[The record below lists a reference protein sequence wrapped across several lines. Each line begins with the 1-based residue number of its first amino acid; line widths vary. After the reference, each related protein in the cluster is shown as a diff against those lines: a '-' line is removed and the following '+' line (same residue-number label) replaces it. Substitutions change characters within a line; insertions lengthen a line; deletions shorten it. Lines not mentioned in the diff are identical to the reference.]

1 MSTPGPRAETA
12 PRTSPSA
19 SGAGR
24 VVLVTGGA
32 SGIGRAVAA
41 AFAACGDRVVIADRD
56 AGAAERTAKEL
67 SAHAVTVDVTD
78 AYSVTAGVAHVTET
92 IGPVDVLVNNA
103 GVVAGGG
110 PITSLPLEVFDTVVA
125 VNLRGTF
132 TVTQAVAS
140 RMIERGRGGR
150 IVNISSIG
158 ARQPTAGLGHYEATK
173 AAVDALTRTA
183 ALELAG
189 HGIRVNGVAPGPV
202 HTPMTA
208 GLMDDPQ
215 ARAAWE
221 TRIPLRRIAT
231 TDDIAPLVRFLASD
245 QAAHIT
251 GAVVQVD
258 GGQLLT

>member
-1 MSTPGPRAETA
+1 MS
-12 PRTSPSA
+12 
-19 SGAGR
+19 AGR
-24 VVLVTGGA
+24 AVLVTGGA

-41 AFAACGDRVVIADRD
+41 AFAAAGDRVAIADRD
-56 AGAAERTAKEL
+56 AGAAARAAGEL
-67 SAHAVTVDVTD
+67 GVRAVAMDVTD
-78 AYSVTAGVAHVTET
+78 AGSVSAGVAEATGAL
-92 IGPVDVLVNNA
+92 GPIEVLVNNA

-110 PITSLPLEVFDTVVA
+110 PLTSLPLEVFDTVVA

-132 TVTQAVAS
+132 TVTQAVAGQ
-140 RMIERGRGGR
+140 MIENGTRGR

-221 TRIPLRRIAT
+221 SRIPLGRIAT
-231 TDDIAPLVRFLASD
+231 TGDIAPLVLFLASG
-245 QAAHIT
+245 QADHIT
-251 GAVVQVD
+251 GAVIQVD
-258 GGQLLT
+258 GGQLLV

>member
-1 MSTPGPRAETA
+1 MS
-12 PRTSPSA
+12 
-19 SGAGR
+19 AGR
-24 VVLVTGGA
+24 AVLVTGGA

-41 AFAACGDRVVIADRD
+41 AFAAAGDRVAIADRD
-56 AGAAERTAKEL
+56 AGAAARAAGEL
-67 SAHAVTVDVTD
+67 DVRAVTMDVTD
-78 AYSVTAGVAHVTET
+78 AASVTAGVAEATAAL
-92 IGPVDVLVNNA
+92 GPVEVLVNNA

-110 PITSLPLEVFDTVVA
+110 PLVSLPLEVFDTVVA

-132 TVTQAVAS
+132 TVTQAVAGQMVES
-140 RMIERGRGGR
+140 GTRGR

-221 TRIPLRRIAT
+221 SRIPLSRIAT
-231 TDDIAPLVRFLASD
+231 TDDIAPLVLFLASD
-245 QAAHIT
+245 QANHIT
-251 GAVVQVD
+251 GAVIQVD
-258 GGQLLT
+258 GGQLLV

>member
-1 MSTPGPRAETA
+1 MSGRVND
-12 PRTSPSA
+12 
-19 SGAGR
+19 GR

-32 SGIGRAVAA
+32 SGIGRAIAA
-41 AFAACGDRVVIADRD
+41 AFAAAGDRVVIADRD
-56 AGAAERTAKEL
+56 AESAARVAKEI
-67 SAHAVTVDVTD
+67 D
-78 AYSVTAGVAHVTET
+78 ADSVTMDITDVDSVTTGVAHVAET
-92 IGPVDVLVNNA
+92 VGPIEILVNNA
-103 GVVAGGG
+103 GLVAGGG
-110 PITSLPLEVFDTVVA
+110 PLASLPMEIFDTVVA

-132 TVTQAVAS
+132 TVTQAVATQ
-140 RMIERGRGGR
+140 MIERGTKGR

-189 HGIRVNGVAPGPV
+189 NGIRVNGVAPGPV

-208 GLMDDPQ
+208 GLMDVPE

-221 TRIPLRRIAT
+221 SRIPLSKIAT
-231 TDDIAPLVRFLASD
+231 TDDIAPLVLFLASD
-245 QAAHIT
+245 QANHIT
-251 GAVVQVD
+251 GAIIQVD

>member
-1 MSTPGPRAETA
+1 MS
-12 PRTSPSA
+12 
-19 SGAGR
+19 AGR
-24 VVLVTGGA
+24 AVLVTGGA

-41 AFAACGDRVVIADRD
+41 AFAAAGDRVAIADRD
-56 AGAAERTAKEL
+56 AGAAARAAGEL
-67 SAHAVTVDVTD
+67 GVRAVAMDVTD
-78 AYSVTAGVAHVTET
+78 AGSVSAGVAEAL
-92 IGPVDVLVNNA
+92 GPIEVLVNNA

-110 PITSLPLEVFDTVVA
+110 PLTSLPLEVFDTVVA

-132 TVTQAVAS
+132 TVTQAVAGQ
-140 RMIERGRGGR
+140 MIENGTRGR

-221 TRIPLRRIAT
+221 SRIPLGRIAT
-231 TDDIAPLVRFLASD
+231 TGDIAPLVLFLASG
-245 QAAHIT
+245 QADHIT
-251 GAVVQVD
+251 GAVIQVD
-258 GGQLLT
+258 GGQLLV

>member
-1 MSTPGPRAETA
+1 MS
-12 PRTSPSA
+12 
-19 SGAGR
+19 AGR

-41 AFAACGDRVVIADRD
+41 AFAAAGDRVAIADRD
-56 AGAAERTAKEL
+56 AGAAARAAGEL
-67 SAHAVTVDVTD
+67 DVRAVTMDVTD
-78 AYSVTAGVAHVTET
+78 AASVTAGVAEATAAL
-92 IGPVDVLVNNA
+92 GPIEVLVNNA

-110 PITSLPLEVFDTVVA
+110 PLVSLPLEVFDTVVA

-132 TVTQAVAS
+132 TVTQAVAGQ
-140 RMIERGRGGR
+140 MIESGTRGR

-221 TRIPLRRIAT
+221 SRIPLSRIAT
-231 TDDIAPLVRFLASD
+231 TDDIAPLVLFLASD
-245 QAAHIT
+245 QANHIT
-251 GAVVQVD
+251 GAVIQVD
-258 GGQLLT
+258 GGQLLV

>member
-1 MSTPGPRAETA
+1 MS
-12 PRTSPSA
+12 
-19 SGAGR
+19 AGR

-41 AFAACGDRVVIADRD
+41 AFAAAGDRVAIADRD
-56 AGAAERTAKEL
+56 AGAAARAAGEL
-67 SAHAVTVDVTD
+67 DVRAVTMDVTD
-78 AYSVTAGVAHVTET
+78 DASVTAGVAEATAAL
-92 IGPVDVLVNNA
+92 GPVEVLVNNA

-110 PITSLPLEVFDTVVA
+110 PLVSLPLEVFDTVVA

-132 TVTQAVAS
+132 TVTQAVAGQ
-140 RMIERGRGGR
+140 MIESGTRGR

-221 TRIPLRRIAT
+221 SRIPLSRIAT
-231 TDDIAPLVRFLASD
+231 TGDIAPLVLFLASD
-245 QAAHIT
+245 QANHIT
-251 GAVVQVD
+251 GAVIQVD
-258 GGQLLT
+258 GGQLLV

>member
-1 MSTPGPRAETA
+1 MT
-12 PRTSPSA
+12 
-19 SGAGR
+19 AGR
-24 VVLVTGGA
+24 TVLVTGGA
-32 SGIGRAVAA
+32 SGIGRAVAE
-41 AFAACGDRVVIADRD
+41 AFAAAGDRVVIGDRD
-56 AGAAERTAKEL
+56 EVAAARAAKEL
-67 SAHAVTVDVTD
+67 DARAVTMDVTD
-78 AYSVTAGVAHVTET
+78 AESVRSAVAEVTGAL
-92 IGPVDVLVNNA
+92 GPVEVLVNNA

-110 PITSLPLEVFDTVVA
+110 PLVSLPLEVFDTVVA

-132 TVTQAVAS
+132 TVTQAVAAG
-140 RMIERGRGGR
+140 MIEAGRGGR

-158 ARQPTAGLGHYEATK
+158 ARQPTPGLGHYEATK
-173 AAVDALTRTA
+173 AAVDALTRTS
-183 ALELAG
+183 ALELAA

-221 TRIPLRRIAT
+221 SRIPLAKIGT
-231 TDDIAPLVRFLASD
+231 TDDIAPLVLFLASD
-245 QAAHIT
+245 QAGHIT

>member
-1 MSTPGPRAETA
+1 MST
-12 PRTSPSA
+12 
-19 SGAGR
+19 GR
-24 VVLVTGGA
+24 VVLVTGAA

-41 AFAACGDRVVIADRD
+41 GFAAAGDRVAIADKD
-56 AGAAERTAKEL
+56 ADAAAEAAKEL
-67 SAHAVTVDVTD
+67 NAHAVAMDITD
-78 AYSVTAGVAHVTET
+78 AASVAAGVAHVAEAL
-92 IGPVDVLVNNA
+92 GPIEVLVNNA

-110 PITSLPLEVFDTVVA
+110 PLTALPLEIFDTVVA

-132 TVTQAVAS
+132 TVTQAVANQ
-140 RMIERGRGGR
+140 MLERDTKGR

-208 GLMDDPQ
+208 GLMENPE

-221 TRIPLRRIAT
+221 SRIPLAKIAT
-231 TDDIAPLVRFLASD
+231 TDDIVPLVLFLASD
-245 QAAHIT
+245 QAGHIT
-251 GAVVQVD
+251 GTVIQVD
-258 GGQLLT
+258 GGQLLV